1 MPFESD
7 PSDTAVQLAR
17 ASEALAQS
25 LQLLRRPVYPWTPG
39 EDDLIERL
47 VETAPNS
54 DPAVLAD
61 QIRQILGIVRDPGSE
76 AQQP

>member
-1 MPFESD
+1 MPLKSG
-7 PSDTAVQLAR
+7 PSDTAAQI
-17 ASEALAQS
+17 ASASDALAQS
-25 LQLLRRPVYPWTPG
+25 LQLLRRPVYPWAPG
-39 EDDLIERL
+39 EEDLVERL

-61 QIRQILGIVRDPGSE
+61 QVRHIFAVVRDPNTK